1 MEPAPSPVSGDKKNG
16 LLAASAALCLGEHL
30 IDLRIMLVG
39 IFQFGKVDNPEPA
52 SAA

>member
-1 MEPAPSPVSGDKKNG
+1 MEPSPSPVSGDKKSG
-16 LLAASAALCLGEHL
+16 LLAASLALCLGEHL
-30 IDLRIMLVG
+30 IVSGIMPVG